1 MVRSNFCYTHKMD
14 ADAQQGIGECPM
26 DMGGYFIINGSE
38 KVLIAQERMA
48 GNYVYVFEK
57 AQPSNVSHVAE
68 LTSVLSTSGMSK
80 MSKMVIKLFT
90 SKGEKGVSVSAP
102 MDRVSGS

>member
-1 MVRSNFCYTHKMD
+1 MVRSNFCLTTRMSPE
-14 ADAQQGIGECPM
+14 QQQRIGECPM
-26 DMGGYFIINGSE
+26 DMGGYFVINGSE

-80 MSKMVIKLFT
+80 MSKMVVKQVSLKSSSGVT
-90 SKGEKGVSVSAP
+90 SEY
-102 MDRVSGS
+102 